1 MTASVVALTLVAGIT
16 AYAKLNGK
24 IHTFSSAGI
33 SRTRPKAA
41 PAGGEN
47 ILLIGSD
54 TRSGNNSKLGG
65 AGDAVGRSDTTLVV
79 HIYPGHTRA
88 VAVSIPRDSLVTI
101 PACRLPDG
109 HWTAPQNNVMFNS
122 AFSVGQSPQ
131 GNPACTLNTVEKLT
145 GLKIDHTVVANF
157 AGFAAL
163 SKAVGGVPVCVPNAV
178 YQGDLDPNRSTR
190 GALLFR
196 AGKQQVSGDKALQ
209 YVRIRHGLGDGSDI
223 GRIQRQQA
231 FLASLI
237 MTIRSR
243 GLTPSHLL
251 PLVNAATANLT
262 FDPSLGT
269 ASKLLKFAMSLRNFQ
284 PSHVNFVTVP
294 WQYAG
299 ARVDIVQPDADHLF
313 QALQANQPIDTQH
326 KKGSQKSGSASVSK
340 SVPVS
345 VYNGTTTTGLAG
357 STGTRLQG
365 IGYTVGTIGNAPRQD
380 YAQTEVQYGPGETA
394 QAKALAHTLSAKLR
408 PMQTSGIKVILGA
421 QHGWRGGHAPAQ
433 PLPSS
438 VTGHLRSVGS
448 AKSNLCKN
456 LSDGR

>member
-1 MTASVVALTLVAGIT
+1 MVLALVAGIT

-33 SRTRPKAA
+33 SRHRPKSA
-41 PAGGEN
+41 PAGSEN

-101 PACRLPDG
+101 PSCRLPDG
-109 HWTAPQNNVMFNS
+109 HWTGPQHDVMFNS

-163 SKAVGGVPVCVPNAV
+163 SKAVGGVPVCVPNDV
-178 YQGDLDPNRSTR
+178 YQGDLDPNRSTQ

-196 AGKQQVSGDKALQ
+196 AGKQEVSGDRALQ

-299 ARVDIVQPDADHLF
+299 ARVAIVQPDADHLF
-313 QALQANQPIDTQH
+313 RALQANQAIDTQNQH
-326 KKGSQKSGSASVSK
+326 KKKSQKHGSAAASK

-345 VYNGTTTTGLAG
+345 VYNGTTTAGLAG

-380 YAQTEVQYGPGETA
+380 YPQTEIQYGPGQTA
-394 QAKALAHTLSAKLR
+394 QAKALARTLSAKLQ
-408 PMQTSGIKVILGA
+408 PMKTSGIKVILGA
-421 QHGWRGGHAPAQ
+421 QHGWHGGSAPAQ
-433 PLPSS
+433 SLPSS

-456 LSDGR
+456 LSDGQ